1 YTTLFR
7 SFIVKG
13 KRHGKDFERVNT
25 FDRAGYEWNN
35 EEWKPLESTLAE
47 SILGLSYDNFR
58 RTIIIPQG
66 KFQEFLQLGHSNRT
80 QMLKEIFQLEK
91 YEFFNQTKYIESK
104 NNSALQHISG
114 QISIYAEIQAE
125 KIAEKKVELERL
137 AELLKNKTDGF

>member
-35 EEWKPLESTLAE
+35 EEWKPLESSLAE

-91 YEFFNQTKYIESK
+91 RSEEHTSE
-104 NNSALQHISG
+104 LQSR
-114 QISIYAEIQAE
+114 ENLVCRLLL
-125 KIAEKKVELERL
+125 EKKNTLIIQVC
-137 AELLKNKTDGF
+137 